1 MATEAQIEA
10 NRRNAQHST
19 GPKTEAGKANS
30 SRNATKFGLFSTNNC
45 VLPGEEEF
53 YDHFCHTIW
62 DSLAPVGPIEE
73 LTAGEYVRASWLLRR
88 CAMAEEREG
97 EYSVRWRAEDN
108 LKYKEDRP
116 VPDPMVR
123 NECHPTAAA
132 IARARAQAF
141 NIQRRALADL
151 LKLQAARLAREAE
164 LRTEAEPAPALAPQP
179 APPKDP
185 TAEPTQPHPIP
196 QPETRR
202 DFPCPCGS
210 ALLFDQC
217 CGNPVLFSPA
227 QRPAA

>member
-19 GPKTEAGKANS
+19 GPRTEAGKANS

-62 DSLAPVGPIEE
+62 DSLVPVGPIEE

-151 LKLQAARLAREAE
+151 LKLQAARRAREAE
-164 LRTEAEPAPALAPQP
+164 LRTEAERPEPVPAPQT
-179 APPKDP
+179 DP
-185 TAEPTQPHPIP
+185 TEKPTQSAAPRGP
-196 QPETRR
+196 RVLN
-202 DFPCPCGS
+202 FPCPCGS
-210 ALLFDQC
+210 SKPYDRC
-217 CGNPVLFSPA
+217 CGAIP
-227 QRPAA
+227 QAA

>member
-19 GPKTEAGKANS
+19 GPRTEAGKANS

-62 DSLAPVGPIEE
+62 DSLVPVGPIEE

-116 VPDPMVR
+116 APDPMVR

-151 LKLQAARLAREAE
+151 LKLQAARRAREAE
-164 LRTEAEPAPALAPQP
+164 LRTEAERPAPALAPQTDP
-179 APPKDP
+179 TEKPTQSAAPPRP
-185 TAEPTQPHPIP
+185 
-196 QPETRR
+196 RVLN
-202 DFPCPCGS
+202 FPCTCGS
-210 ALLFDQC
+210 SKPYDRC
-217 CGNPVLFSPA
+217 CGAVPKNSEPL
-227 QRPAA
+227 RPAA

>member
-62 DSLAPVGPIEE
+62 DSLVPVGPIEE

-151 LKLQAARLAREAE
+151 LKLQAARRAREAE
-164 LRTEAEPAPALAPQP
+164 LRTEAERPEPVPAPQT
-179 APPKDP
+179 DP
-185 TAEPTQPHPIP
+185 TEKPTQPAAPRGP
-196 QPETRR
+196 RVLN
-202 DFPCPCGS
+202 FPCPCGS
-210 ALLFDQC
+210 SKPYDRC
-217 CGNPVLFSPA
+217 CGAIP
-227 QRPAA
+227 RAA